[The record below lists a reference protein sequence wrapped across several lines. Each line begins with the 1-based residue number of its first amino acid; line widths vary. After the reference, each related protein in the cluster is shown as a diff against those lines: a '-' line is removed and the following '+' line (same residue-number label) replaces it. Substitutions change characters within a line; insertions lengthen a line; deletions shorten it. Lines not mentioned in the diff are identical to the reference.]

1 MKLQPI
7 AHSLFVILL
16 SSVMVAGCATNPI
29 TGRSQAA
36 LVSDAQAA
44 QESSQAYSQ
53 LVSQARQQG
62 AIDTDPQ
69 TIARVRGITDRLVPQ
84 AIKLRPE
91 TANWH
96 WEVHVIRSKEINA
109 WCMAGGKMA
118 VYTGLLNQIKPT
130 DDELAQV
137 MAHEISHALLS
148 HQAEKISRV
157 QMQKAGLQIGV
168 LAGAMAGYNLGGVAG
183 LADTAATVAL
193 QLPNSREAESEAD
206 KTGMQI
212 AARAGF
218 NPKAAVS
225 LWEKMLAAGGSGTP
239 EWLSTHPSP
248 ETRLQAMRTLAEQ
261 NMAVYEQARRAP

>member
-1 MKLQPI
+1 MKRIFNPVL
-7 AHSLFVILL
+7 AILL
-16 SSVMVAGCATNPI
+16 SATVVSGCATNPI

-44 QESSQAYSQ
+44 QQSGQAYSQ

-62 AIDTDPQ
+62 AIDTDQQ
-69 TIARVRGITDRLVPQ
+69 TIARVRGITDRLIPQ
-84 AIKLRPE
+84 AVQLRPE
-91 TANWH
+91 TRNWQ

-118 VYTGLLNQIKPT
+118 VYTGLLDQIKPT

-148 HQAEKISRV
+148 HQAEKMSRV
-157 QMQKAGLQIGV
+157 QMQQAGLQIGV

-183 LADTAATVAL
+183 LADTAATLAL

-206 KTGMQI
+206 KIGMQI
-212 AARAGF
+212 AARAGY
-218 NPKAAVS
+218 NPKAAVT
-225 LWEKMLAAGGSGTP
+225 LWEKMLGAGGSGTP

-248 ETRLQAMRTLAEQ
+248 ETRLQAMRALAEQ
-261 NMAVYEQARRAP
+261 QMPVYEQAVRAR